1 MIRAS
6 WQTDHNVPLCALRR
20 SAQIFISY
28 IWTTI
33 FIAKDAKL
41 FIFNEL
47 TLLSRIDFEYWIQ

>member
-6 WQTDHNVPLCALRR
+6 WQTDHNVPLCTLRFY
-20 SAQIFISY
+20 SQIFISY
-28 IWTTI
+28 ISTTA

-47 TLLSRIDFEYWIQ
+47 TLLSRIDFEY